1 MLSDTGDATIGRAT
15 VSITSGFAAGEDTLW
30 FTNQNNITGSYD
42 SATGVLTLLGDDTIA
57 NYQAALCSAEF
68 STTDPSV
75 SPAARVVSFPGD
87 RLGQRHQQHRV
98 AHDRRVSAGV
108 SRRGRCRR
116 AEVASSNGSR
126 VAEDGLYPNRP
137 RIALAE
143 LEKRPS

>member
-1 MLSDTGDATIGRAT
+1 MLSYTGDATIGRAT

-75 SPAARVVSFPGD
+75 SPAARVVSFQAID
-87 RLGQRHQQHRV
+87 SDSVTSNIESRTI
-98 AHDRRVSAGV
+98 DVSPPA
-108 SRRGRCRR
+108 
-116 AEVASSNGSR
+116 
-126 VAEDGLYPNRP
+126 
-137 RIALAE
+137 
-143 LEKRPS
+143 